1 MVNMVL
7 LLFLLVLP
15 ERLEDAG
22 LVLLLEMQ
30 QIQLDT
36 QLVKL
41 LQQLLH
47 LILLLLLYKF
57 VPMDISLLLKL
68 YVYLVKI
75 LL

>member
-1 MVNMVL
+1 MVL